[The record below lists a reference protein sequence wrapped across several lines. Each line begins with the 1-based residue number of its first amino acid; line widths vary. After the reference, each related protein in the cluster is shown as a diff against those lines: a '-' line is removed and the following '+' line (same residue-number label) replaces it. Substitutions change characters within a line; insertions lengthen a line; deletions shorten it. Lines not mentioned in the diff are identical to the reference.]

1 MSTKIPPGILPELKR
16 LENKLLAAVSSGHS
30 ELAIELATEVQV
42 LFAPDRRHHRLLQ
55 AKLWAFE
62 SCLDDNRLSYAETGF
77 IGIRKIA
84 NFNTRIYLEATAL
97 LAVCFL
103 RQKKT
108 VKAKPLIREVIQN
121 ANNIRSDRRRH
132 QFQKRFVTRIEEEC
146 ILSELIGKVDGIL
159 DPKAI
164 HEKAVLL
171 LQQNNENELTKL
183 IGNLVP
189 SSGGW
194 LLRDV
199 RDYSILQLP
208 PLDRKLLPPP
218 QESEKPKNVGI
229 RATAV
234 LRRISWRALCD
245 PESTIYK
252 SWAKKIPKVYNEAYF
267 ASALAAAFSNW
278 KIGIPLLISGI
289 VAIVMKYSAH
299 EFCKWAKPKGLM
311 IPINEKKS

>member
-1 MSTKIPPGILPELKR
+1 MSTKIPPEILSELKK
-16 LENKLLAAVSSGHS
+16 LENKLHAEVSSGHS
-30 ELAIELATEVQV
+30 ELAIELATEIQV

-62 SCLDDNRLSYAETGF
+62 SCLDDNRLGYAETGF

-84 NFNTRIYLEATAL
+84 NENTRLHLEATAL

-103 RQKKT
+103 RQKKP
-108 VKAKPLIREVIQN
+108 VKAKPLIREVIQR
-121 ANNIRSDRRRH
+121 ANNIRSDHRRH

-146 ILSELIGKVDGIL
+146 ILSELIGTVDGVL

-171 LQQNNENELTKL
+171 LQQNNESELTKL
-183 IGNLVP
+183 IGNLIP
-189 SSGGW
+189 SSGVL

-199 RDYSILQLP
+199 RNYSILQLP
-208 PLDRKLLPPP
+208 APDRKLLPPP
-218 QESEKPKNVGI
+218 KESEKPKNIGI

-234 LRRISWRALCD
+234 LRRIAWRAICD
-245 PESTIYK
+245 QESTIYK
-252 SWAKKIPKVYNEAYF
+252 AWSKKIPKVYNDAYF
-267 ASALAAAFSNW
+267 ASALVATFSNW

-299 EFCKWAKPKGLM
+299 EFCMWARPKGLM
-311 IPINEKKS
+311 IPIKEKS

>member
-1 MSTKIPPGILPELKR
+1 MSTKIPPKILPVLKK
-16 LENKLLAAVSSGHS
+16 LENKLHAAVSSGHS
-30 ELAIELATEVQV
+30 ELAIELATEIQV

-62 SCLDDNRLSYAETGF
+62 SCLDDNRLGYAETGF

-84 NFNTRIYLEATAL
+84 NDNTRLHLEASAL

-103 RQKKT
+103 RQKKP
-108 VKAKPLIREVIQN
+108 VKAKPLIREVIQS

-146 ILSELIGKVDGIL
+146 ILSELIGTVEGVL

-171 LQQNNENELTKL
+171 LQQNNESELTKL
-183 IGNLVP
+183 IGNLIP
-189 SSGGW
+189 SSGVL

-199 RDYSILQLP
+199 RNYSILQLP
-208 PLDRKLLPPP
+208 APDRKLLPPP
-218 QESEKPKNVGI
+218 QESEKPKNIGI

-234 LRRISWRALCD
+234 LRRIAWRAICD

-252 SWAKKIPKVYNEAYF
+252 AWSKKIPKVYNEAYF
-267 ASALAAAFSNW
+267 ASALVATFSNW
-278 KIGIPLLISGI
+278 KIGIPLLISGV

-299 EFCKWAKPKGLM
+299 EFCMWAKPQSLM
-311 IPINEKKS
+311 IPIKEKES